1 MPPKK
6 VLLVCLGNICRS
18 PMAEGL
24 LRDMAT
30 ARNIILTT
38 DSAGMI
44 DTHAGESPDPRAQ
57 AAMEKHGHDISD
69 LRARPFEAYDFQRY
83 DLLLAMDASNLRD
96 MLKLAPTPELAKK
109 VHAVMD
115 YATKHS
121 EREVPD
127 PYWGD
132 AKDYE
137 HVYELLSDALEGVI
151 NDVQARS

>member
-1 MPPKK
+1 M
-6 VLLVCLGNICRS
+6 
-18 PMAEGL
+18 
-24 LRDMAT
+24 
-30 ARNIILTT
+30 
-38 DSAGMI
+38 
-44 DTHAGESPDPRAQ
+44 
-57 AAMEKHGHDISD
+57 SD
-69 LRARPFEAYDFQRY
+69 LRARPFDTHDFERF

-96 MLKLAPTPELAKK
+96 MLKLAPTPELAQKA
-109 VHAVMD
+109 HAVMD

-151 NDVQARS
+151 NHVQGRS